1 MRRSAIEQ
9 SLLDPKTLDQIER
22 ERAQDTQR
30 VYHEIQTLTQMR
42 QSLQRAKFQERDET
56 NRIRE
61 ARASKAPASQR
72 SVSDGLAGSRG
83 DRTDGRIGVGRIDLE
98 TAERLAKREA
108 EGPGAHARVRSLADA
123 PAPSG
128 TRDRQPSL

>member
-22 ERAQDTQR
+22 ERVQDTQR

-61 ARASKAPASQR
+61 ARASKASASQR

-108 EGPGAHARVRSLADA
+108 EGPSAHARVRSLADA
-123 PAPSG
+123 PACTV

>member
-98 TAERLAKREA
+98 TAERLARREA
-108 EGPGAHARVRSLADA
+108 EGPSAHARVRSLADV
-123 PAPSG
+123 PAPSI

>member
-108 EGPGAHARVRSLADA
+108 EGPSAHARVRSLADA
-123 PAPSG
+123 PAC
-128 TRDRQPSL
+128 TVMCDRQPSL